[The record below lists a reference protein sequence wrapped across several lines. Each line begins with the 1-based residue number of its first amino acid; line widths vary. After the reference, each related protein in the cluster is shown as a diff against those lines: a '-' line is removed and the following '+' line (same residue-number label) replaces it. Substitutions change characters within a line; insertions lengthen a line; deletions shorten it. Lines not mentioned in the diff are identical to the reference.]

1 MIEALKF
8 ILPGLGITATVTAIA
23 LGLGLA
29 LGTAMA
35 VCRVYGGPVLSKIAA
50 AYSIIVRALPV
61 VVIIFI
67 LFFVIAE
74 LIDLT
79 PLLSGAIALGFASG
93 AYQTEIFRGAINSV
107 PRGQMVAAR
116 ALGMGKFKAVRVIIL
131 PQALR
136 LAIPSWANEV
146 TLVLKDSSLVYVIGV
161 PEIMRRAQYISAQTM
176 EPFLAFG
183 AAAILYLILTLA
195 AGKMLDLAE
204 NRFKIEM

>member
-1 MIEALKF
+1 MIETLKF
-8 ILPGLGITATVTAIA
+8 IIPGLGITATVTAIA

-29 LGTAMA
+29 LGTIMA
-35 VCRVYGGPVLSKIAA
+35 VCRVYGGPILSRVAA
-50 AYSIIVRALPV
+50 AYSIITRALPV

-74 LIDLT
+74 LVDLT

-116 ALGMGKFKAVRVIIL
+116 ALGMGKFKAVRVIVL

-136 LAIPSWANEV
+136 LALPSWANEV

-183 AAAILYLILTLA
+183 AAAILYLILTLM
-195 AGKMLDLAE
+195 AGKILELAE
-204 NRFKIEM
+204 NKYKIEV

>member
-1 MIEALKF
+1 MLETLKF
-8 ILPGLGITATVTAIA
+8 IIPGLGITATVTAIA

-29 LGTAMA
+29 LGTVMA
-35 VCRVYGGPVLSKIAA
+35 ICRVYGGPVLSKVAA
-50 AYSIIVRALPV
+50 AYSIITRALPV
-61 VVIIFI
+61 VIIIFI

-74 LIDLT
+74 LVNLT

-107 PRGQMVAAR
+107 PKGQMVAAR
-116 ALGMGKFKAVRVIIL
+116 ALGMGRFKAVRVIIL

-136 LAIPSWANEV
+136 LALPSWANEV

-176 EPFLAFG
+176 EPFIAFG
-183 AAAILYLILTLA
+183 AAAILYLALTLV
-195 AGKMLDLAE
+195 AGKILELAE
-204 NRFKIEM
+204 NKYKLEM

>member
-35 VCRVYGGPVLSKIAA
+35 VCRVYGGPVLSKTAA

-116 ALGMGKFKAVRVIIL
+116 ALGMGKFKAVRVIVL

>member
-1 MIEALKF
+1 MIETLKF
-8 ILPGLGITATVTAIA
+8 IIPGLGITATVTAIA

-29 LGTAMA
+29 LGTVMA
-35 VCRVYGGPVLSKIAA
+35 VCRVYGGPILSRIAA
-50 AYSIIVRALPV
+50 AYSIITRALPV

-74 LIDLT
+74 LVDLT
-79 PLLSGAIALGFASG
+79 PLLAGAIALGFASG
-93 AYQTEIFRGAINSV
+93 AYQTEIFRGAISSV

-136 LAIPSWANEV
+136 LALPSWANEV

-183 AAAILYLILTLA
+183 AAAILYLILTLM
-195 AGKMLDLAE
+195 AGKILELAE
-204 NRFKIEM
+204 NKYKLEI

>member
-35 VCRVYGGPVLSKIAA
+35 VCRVYGGPVLSKTAA

-116 ALGMGKFKAVRVIIL
+116 ALGMGKFKAVRVIVL

-183 AAAILYLILTLA
+183 AAAILYLALTLA

-204 NRFKIEM
+204 TRFKIEM

>member
-1 MIEALKF
+1 MLENLKF

-29 LGTAMA
+29 LGTVMA
-35 VCRVYGGPVLSKIAA
+35 VCRVYGGPVLSRTAA

-116 ALGMGKFKAVRVIIL
+116 ALGMGKFKAVRVIVL

-183 AAAILYLILTLA
+183 AAAILYLVLTLA
-195 AGKMLDLAE
+195 AGKILDLAE

>member
-1 MIEALKF
+1 
-8 ILPGLGITATVTAIA
+8 
-23 LGLGLA
+23 
-29 LGTAMA
+29 
-35 VCRVYGGPVLSKIAA
+35 
-50 AYSIIVRALPV
+50 
-61 VVIIFI
+61 
-67 LFFVIAE
+67 
-74 LIDLT
+74 
-79 PLLSGAIALGFASG
+79 LSGAIALGFASG

-116 ALGMGKFKAVRVIIL
+116 ALGMGKFKAVRVIVL

>member
-1 MIEALKF
+1 MLETLKF
-8 ILPGLGITATVTAIA
+8 IFPGLGITATVTAVA

-29 LGTAMA
+29 LGTVMA
-35 VCRVYGGPVLSKIAA
+35 VCRVYGGPVLSRAAA
-50 AYSIIVRALPV
+50 AYSIIIRALPV

-74 LIDLT
+74 LVDLT

-183 AAAILYLILTLA
+183 AAAILYLVLTLT
-195 AGKMLDLAE
+195 AGKMLELAE

>member
-35 VCRVYGGPVLSKIAA
+35 VCRVYGGPILSKTAA

>member
-35 VCRVYGGPVLSKIAA
+35 VCRVYGGPVLSKTAA

-183 AAAILYLILTLA
+183 AAAILYLVLTLA

>member
-29 LGTAMA
+29 LGTVMA
-35 VCRVYGGPVLSKIAA
+35 VFRVYGGPVLSRTAA
-50 AYSIIVRALPV
+50 AYSIVVRALPV

-74 LIDLT
+74 LVDLT

-161 PEIMRRAQYISAQTM
+161 PEIMRRAQYLSAQTM

-183 AAAILYLILTLA
+183 AAAILYLVLTLA

>member
-35 VCRVYGGPVLSKIAA
+35 VCRVYGGPVLSKTAA

>member
-29 LGTAMA
+29 LGTVMA
-35 VCRVYGGPVLSKIAA
+35 VFRVYGGPVLSRTAA
-50 AYSIIVRALPV
+50 AYSVVVRALPV

-74 LIDLT
+74 LVDLT

-161 PEIMRRAQYISAQTM
+161 PEIMRRAQYLSAQTM

-183 AAAILYLILTLA
+183 AAAILYLVLTLA